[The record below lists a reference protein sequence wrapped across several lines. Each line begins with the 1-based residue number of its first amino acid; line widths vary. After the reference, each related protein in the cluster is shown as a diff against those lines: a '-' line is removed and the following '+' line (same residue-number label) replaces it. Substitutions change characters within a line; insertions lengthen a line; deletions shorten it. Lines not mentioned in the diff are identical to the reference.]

1 MPQFPRGNHF
11 PNEGYVH
18 AAIEAHFTAAGYQ
31 LLQEGF
37 TDLACC
43 HPDTGKRWVVEAKG
57 HSTGQVPGGGVI
69 SAAMLSR
76 APDQAT
82 RAADGNAVT
91 ASASATPPPSSTS
104 NFNKAIASTLR

>member
-1 MPQFPRGNHF
+1 MATEIDHLGDLIPQLQAIAADPLAPVLTKLDPELRARITPGKIKDLST
-11 PNEGYVH
+11 H
-18 AAIEAHFTAAGYQ
+18 AKY
-31 LLQEGF
+31 
-37 TDLACC
+37 
-43 HPDTGKRWVVEAKG
+43 
-57 HSTGQVPGGGVI
+57 GQVPGGGVI